1 VLIHNDSGSEHEEW
15 AAALNSTRYDPVKNP
30 LRWSRGV
37 ACAALRSTL
46 RERWGVVWRRHYI
59 VHSGNLHEV
68 RGYNRLVRM
77 ASSDVVALLQ
87 DDDIPPR
94 GARSTNKVKVELA
107 GLRN

>member
-15 AAALNSTRYDPVKNP
+15 AAALNSTRYGPVENP
-30 LRWSRGV
+30 SSSVERCRLCS
-37 ACAALRSTL
+37 AAPDT
-46 RERWGVVWRRHYI
+46 ERWGVERRRHYI

-87 DDDIPPR
+87 DDDIPPA
-94 GARSTNKVKVELA
+94 GAC
-107 GLRN
+107 GLGFG